1 MKQSPIR
8 KLRRDRA
15 RLVQDLALARGT
27 NDPARAAELEKRI
40 SDLDKQIAAREVE
53 NARKGDRQMIE
64 SE

>member
-27 NDPARAAELEKRI
+27 NDPAKASEIEGRI
-40 SDLDKQIAAREVE
+40 SELDKQIAAMEAD
-53 NARKGDRQMIE
+53 NARKRG
-64 SE
+64 S

>member
-27 NDPARAAELEKRI
+27 NDPAKASAIEKRMGE
-40 SDLDKQIAAREVE
+40 LDKEIAALGVE
-53 NARKGDRQMIE
+53 NARKRG
-64 SE
+64 S

>member
-27 NDPARAAELEKRI
+27 NDPAKASDFEKRI
-40 SDLDKQIAAREVE
+40 RELDKEIAAMEVE
-53 NARKGDRQMIE
+53 NAKRRT
-64 SE
+64 